1 MSNMIWN
8 KVKKLTSRNK
18 QDPADIE
25 AVTADELS
33 ETENVPRL
41 LIGKLHEQ
49 GAREEQQ
56 DCFGVSDEAMVGTR
70 GLLAVVADGMGGLQ
84 NGGEVSETV
93 VEAVLDAFMMYQGQC
108 TPEQLLLLLARRA
121 VDSVHELLGA
131 PGFVKSGST
140 LVMGIV
146 RYNMFS
152 FFSVGDSHVYLYR
165 QGVLTQ
171 LNREHIYRNK
181 LALDAINGEIP
192 LQEVY
197 ADSRGGSLTSFLGM
211 DTLMHIDM
219 PAEPVRLFPGDKLL
233 LASDGV
239 YNALSGQELAES
251 LDAEPEE
258 AAERLRQTIQE
269 KAYDNQDNYTA
280 VVIGYESLQ

>member
-1 MSNMIWN
+1 MLWG
-8 KVKKLTSRNK
+8 KVKKLAARSKKNTT
-18 QDPADIE
+18 E
-25 AVTADELS
+25 TTAVTAGELS
-33 ETENVPRL
+33 EEIENVPNL

-49 GAREEQQ
+49 GSRDEQQ
-56 DCFGVSDEAMVGTR
+56 DCFGLSDESMAKTR

-84 NGGEVSETV
+84 NGGAVSEAA
-93 VEAVLDAFMMYQGQC
+93 VEAVLDAFTLYQGQC
-108 TPEQLLLLLARRA
+108 TPEQLLLLLAKQA
-121 VDSVHELLGA
+121 VDNVNELLGS

-165 QGVLTQ
+165 QGILTQ

-211 DTLMHIDM
+211 DTLAHIDM
-219 PAEPVRLFPGDKLL
+219 PAEPVRLFSGDKLL

-239 YNALSGQELAES
+239 YNALSYQELAES

-258 AAERLRQTIQE
+258 AVERLRQAIQE
-269 KAYDNQDNYTA
+269 KAYENQDNYTA
-280 VVIGYESLQ
+280 IVIGYESLQ